1 MDRRHRVRQRVIDF
15 NGQLAAAC
23 AAYGPNCR
31 YDDNAVFGYPFS
43 LSPLSAWDYFHPNAS
58 GQQVLANVS
67 YPVGFAW

>member
-23 AAYGPNCR
+23 AAYGSNCR

-43 LSPLSAWDYFHPNAS
+43 LSQLSGWDYFHPNAS